1 MIDRLCG
8 AALLAGCLL
17 VAFAPSARAQ
27 AARAEE
33 QPERLFLLGAGAY
46 AASNPYE
53 SAKDKT
59 GTGVLPLFFYQDS
72 RLTADLNGLAVKAYG
87 TDRFTLEGRIAPR
100 FQLVDPKETRNFAFL
115 ERDVGVDVGG
125 RASAAFGPATV
136 SLEYL
141 ADVSGE
147 TKGQEVNLDVTLAA
161 APTERL
167 TLEAMAG
174 LSWKDK
180 KLATWLYG
188 LKADEVGAARA
199 YEFGRTRGAPSG
211 GVVVPSLGAQAR
223 YRIGERAYVIAAAEV
238 ELFDDDITKSPL
250 VAKKSAAA
258 GFVGLVRRF

>member
-17 VAFAPSARAQ
+17 VAFTPSARA
-27 AARAEE
+27 EE
-33 QPERLFLLGAGAY
+33 APERLFLLGAGAY

-53 SAKDKT
+53 SARDKT
-59 GTGVLPLFFYQDS
+59 GTGVLPLFFYQDR

-87 TDRFTLEGRIAPR
+87 DDRFTLEGRIAPR
-100 FQLVDPKETRNFAFL
+100 FQLVDPEETRDFAFL

-147 TKGQEVNLDVTLAA
+147 TKGQELNLDLSLAA

-174 LSWKDK
+174 LSWKDE

-188 LKADEVGAARA
+188 LKTSEVGAGRA
-199 YEFGRTRGAPSG
+199 YEFGRTSGAPSG

-223 YRIGERAYVIAAAEV
+223 YRIGERTYVIAAAEV
-238 ELFDDDITKSPL
+238 ELFDDDITDSPL

>member
-17 VAFAPSARAQ
+17 VALAPSARA
-27 AARAEE
+27 EE
-33 QPERLFLLGAGAY
+33 EPERLFLLGAGAY

-53 SAKDKT
+53 SARDKT
-59 GTGVLPLFFYQDS
+59 GTGVLPLFFYQD
-72 RLTADLNGLAVKAYG
+72 RRFTADLNGLAVKAYG
-87 TDRFTLEGRIAPR
+87 NERFTLEGRIAPR
-100 FQLVDPKETRNFAFL
+100 FQLVDPEETRDFAFL

-147 TKGQEVNLDVTLAA
+147 TKGQELNLDLTLAA

-174 LSWKDK
+174 LSWKDE

-188 LKADEVGAARA
+188 LKTSEVGAGRA
-199 YEFGRTRGAPSG
+199 YEFGATPGAPSG
-211 GVVVPSLGAQAR
+211 VVVVPSLGAQAR
-223 YRIGERAYVIAAAEV
+223 YRIGERTYVIAAAEV
-238 ELFDDDITKSPL
+238 ELFDDDITDSPL
-250 VAKKSAAA
+250 IARKSAAA